1 MTEINVYMYMHIW
14 VVVILM
20 HTFEKNLTVHLN
32 SEQFIESQLCP
43 YLTEYLLEKSLSTVW
58 SMNQKAAKLASERNF
73 RWLMQ

>member
-43 YLTEYLLEKSLSTVW
+43 YLTEYLLEKKSLYCVEYE
-58 SMNQKAAKLASERNF
+58 SEGSKTGVRKE
-73 RWLMQ
+73 L